1 MFIKADP
8 KEFKAVAIAA
18 GIQGDSVDN
27 FFAFCSLF
35 FSNMGNYMSF
45 GDSKIIPSVAP
56 AVFRRI
62 VRTSTACKE
71 DPVTVGGLL
80 SVCMDRLYDTAAG
93 VLNLGLFDPAKGN
106 GDLCLYIYTHIYIV

>member
-1 MFIKADP
+1 MFIKANP
-8 KEFKAVAIAA
+8 KEFKAIAIAA
-18 GIQGDSVDN
+18 GIHGDSVDN

-56 AVFRRI
+56 PVFRQM
-62 VRTSTACKE
+62 VRTSTAYKE

-80 SVCMDRLYDTAAG
+80 SVCIERLYDTAAG
-93 VLNLGLFDPAKGN
+93 VLNLGLFDPAKGT
-106 GDLCLYIYTHIYIV
+106 GGL